1 MSHSSSPSTDAG
13 TTVIG
18 ALVSLV
24 TFSVS
29 FFNTSHVWLQNTTFL
44 VSLIA
49 GCIAIFT
56 GFKNKSK

>member
-1 MSHSSSPSTDAG
+1 MSHSPSPSSDAG
-13 TTVIG
+13 TTIIG

-29 FFNTSHVWLQNTTFL
+29 FFNSSHAWLQNTTYL

-49 GCIAIFT
+49 GCIAIYS
-56 GFKNKSK
+56 GIKNKKK